1 MNNAL
6 NVEQEDDTIYIIRSQ
21 CFAKLG
27 RAAEAI
33 EDAEVA
39 LRSDRCLPI

>member
-1 MNNAL
+1 M
-6 NVEQEDDTIYIIRSQ
+6 EKEDETIYIIRSQ

-33 EDAEVA
+33 EDADFV
-39 LRSDRCLPI
+39 LSSDRCLSI